1 MHRLRALDLLGKFLD
16 LGPWAVNLVSVCM
29 CEVCVYVHAWLCTHV
44 NVCWCYI
51 FFQYNS
57 CHFNSVRVLCGVC
70 DVHVWVCTRMNMC
83 GGHAPVIFFWHNYD
97 SCHFNC
103 VCVFVFV
110 HSYYCTL
117 YLLHIHMSFS
127 GTVSGNI
134 SVCAEIAAKFCQRAA
149 SSAGVSLGQDHGC

>member
-1 MHRLRALDLLGKFLD
+1 MLLL
-16 LGPWAVNLVSVCM
+16 
-29 CEVCVYVHAWLCTHV
+29 Y
-44 NVCWCYI
+44 
-51 FFQYNS
+51 FFGIIMT
-57 CHFNSVRVLCGVC
+57 V
-70 DVHVWVCTRMNMC
+70 
-83 GGHAPVIFFWHNYD
+83 VILT
-97 SCHFNC
+97 